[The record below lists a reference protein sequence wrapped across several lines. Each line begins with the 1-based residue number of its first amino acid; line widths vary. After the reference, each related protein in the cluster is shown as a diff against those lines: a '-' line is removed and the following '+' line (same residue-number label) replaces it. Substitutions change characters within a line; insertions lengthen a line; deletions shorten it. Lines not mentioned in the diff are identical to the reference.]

1 MADTILWLT
10 VLKSRISVQ
19 LWPSKDCFFVT
30 GVLGLFIYTLRNGTY
45 LIRVQMEKAGW
56 IMRRNNIFRIYP
68 SCFFPFYTVA
78 PFSA

>member
-1 MADTILWLT
+1 MVT
-10 VLKSRISVQ
+10 VFKSRISVQ

-45 LIRVQMEKAGW
+45 LIRVQMEKAGR